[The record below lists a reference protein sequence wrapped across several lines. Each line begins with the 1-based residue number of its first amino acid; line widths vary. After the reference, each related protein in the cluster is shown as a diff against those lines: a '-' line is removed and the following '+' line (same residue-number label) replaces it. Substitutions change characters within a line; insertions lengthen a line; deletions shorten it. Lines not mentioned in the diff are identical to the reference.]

1 MKNNFRLMVAI
12 FGMTIAIFGSMSSN
26 ARKANTGG
34 NCVSYGFCGTSH
46 EGANIEGQYYPN

>member
-1 MKNNFRLMVAI
+1 MVAI